1 MTNESRANHA
11 AYLYISKGERI
22 CLVKVIFI
30 HLECFAKFN
39 KLFYMAYIS
48 FFSFFR
54 LRTKSYSVTRCD
66 QYCIVINWI
75 YLTQT

>member
-39 KLFYMAYIS
+39 KLFYMAYVHFLFF
-48 FFSFFR
+48 FFSA
-54 LRTKSYSVTRCD
+54 TIDKS
-66 QYCIVINWI
+66 
-75 YLTQT
+75 